1 MIAATITP
9 PHGQTPRRGFNSR
22 EVKDSPHYDTRV
34 RQDTRSGQNSDDAFA
49 REVERR
55 AHAQRLE
62 VFLSCRDAGRALAA
76 EALAHGVST
85 ARLIELAG
93 DAARYADAA
102 IEIVNEEYRPRLDC
116 KEGCSYC
123 CCKPGVLIS
132 IPELLRIL
140 EHLTTT
146 LDADGIAAVRER
158 AVRYARQLNGRSFD
172 EPTDESIP
180 CPLLSDGRC
189 SVYEVRP
196 LTCRGYNSTSV
207 DACRQAHES
216 GNALVPIF
224 SVIKDVTDATIV
236 GAATTLQEL
245 GFNGALVDL
254 GTALHIALEAG
265 GACSD
270 AIAGGADTLLAAEN
284 SSWVGELWTRV
295 QETARQLD
303 LRI

>member
-9 PHGQTPRRGFNSR
+9 AQRQTARDGFNSR
-22 EVKDSPHYDTRV
+22 EITESPHYDKRV
-34 RQDTRSGQNSDDAFA
+34 RPDTRTGQDRADVFA

-62 VFLSCRDAGRALAA
+62 VFLSSRDAGRALAA
-76 EALAHGVST
+76 DALSNGIST
-85 ARLIELAG
+85 ARLITLAG

-140 EHLTTT
+140 ERLTTT
-146 LDADGIAAVRER
+146 LDPDGIAAVRDR
-158 AVRYARQLNGRSFD
+158 AASYTRQLNGRSFD

-180 CPLLSDGRC
+180 CPLLNDGRC

-207 DACRQAHES
+207 DACRRAHES

-224 SVIKDVTDATIV
+224 SLIKDVTDATTV
-236 GAATTLQEL
+236 GAATALRDV
-245 GFNGALVDL
+245 GFNDALVDL
-254 GTALHIALEAG
+254 GTALHIALEA
-265 GACSD
+265 
-270 AIAGGADTLLAAEN
+270 
-284 SSWVGELWTRV
+284 
-295 QETARQLD
+295 
-303 LRI
+303 

>member
-9 PHGQTPRRGFNSR
+9 AQRQTPGGGFNSR
-22 EVKDSPHYDTRV
+22 EVTEGPHYDKRV
-34 RQDTRSGQNSDDAFA
+34 RPDTRTGQNPDDAFA

-55 AHAQRLE
+55 AHGQRLE
-62 VFLSCRDAGRALAA
+62 VFLSSRDAGRALAVD
-76 EALAHGVST
+76 ALANGIST

-102 IEIVNEEYRPRLDC
+102 IEIVNEEYRPHLDC

-123 CCKPGVLIS
+123 CRKPGVLIS

-140 EHLTTT
+140 DRLTTT

-158 AVRYARQLNGRSFD
+158 AVTYTRQLNGRSFD

-216 GNALVPIF
+216 GKALVPIF
-224 SVIKDVTDATIV
+224 SVIKDVTDATTV
-236 GAATTLQEL
+236 GAATALGEL
-245 GFNGALVDL
+245 GFNDALVDL

-265 GACSD
+265 GGSSD
-270 AIAGGADTLLAAEN
+270 AIAGGSEVLLAAQN

-295 QETARQLD
+295 RETARQLD
-303 LRI
+303 VPI